1 MVSQIKPIKG
11 AKQKGGF
18 IMKKLLVIVLMVLV
32 GTFVFSSATST
43 AIEKFVWDGDGNVVT
58 DPANGVYGNARVFS
72 LLPDG
77 GSCNKNWE
85 FEFTTEVQVAQWSE
99 WYISGTKWQ
108 WFVKK
113 PGTYIAD
120 CIVFTLKSNGDIE
133 ITFEGFDDPYYVNT
147 PDPSQTAYIET
158 YYGYT
163 FGTGSGDPGSVETS
177 GSGWFRAGG
186 LNEQTLLI
194 PEFFEA
200 FTHKYSLHD
209 GITAHLWNKITV
221 VECNSA
227 STYRD
232 TGIIR
237 ITLKEQ
243 KPWIDPDTGTYVDN
257 LRDFLTDD
265 RSENRP

>member
-1 MVSQIKPIKG
+1 MR
-11 AKQKGGF
+11 
-18 IMKKLLVIVLMVLV
+18 KLLVVMLIIFV
-32 GTFVFSSATST
+32 GALAFSSATST
-43 AIEKFVWDGDGNVVT
+43 AIEKYVWDGDGNVVT

-120 CIVFTLKSNGDIE
+120 CIVFTLKSNGQVTLE
-133 ITFEGFDDPYYVNT
+133 FEGLDDPYYT
-147 PDPSQTAYIET
+147 SEPDASQTAYIACD
-158 YYGYT
+158 YGLSFSDRPDEPILWHINDMHSFT
-163 FGTGSGDPGSVETS
+163 I
-177 GSGWFRAGG
+177 A
-186 LNEQTLLI
+186 
-194 PEFFEA
+194 EFCPTCNPPF
-200 FTHKYSLHD
+200 SLHE
-209 GITAHLWNKITV
+209 GVTFHLWNKITV

-232 TGIIR
+232 TGTIR
-237 ITLKEQ
+237 IILDEQ
-243 KPWIDPDTGTYVDN
+243 KPWIDPDTGDYVDN
-257 LRDFLTDD
+257 LRNFLTED
-265 RSENRP
+265 RTENRP